1 MKIIILFIFVGF
13 ISNQDITDLE
23 CLGEKDTSK
32 CSSHEISFKGF
43 SCYKISYSGSFSMCG
58 VFPDS
63 SEGRKYYYQ
72 LHRGILKESLAGNH
86 GVTKTSYSNNN
97 DLTGEVEGEQIS
109 ITSEKTTEKDV
120 EIASK
125 NNTCF
130 YQFEGRFYDYI
141 DKNPNQIGTYLD
153 ITDKNICFN
162 TDGFDDLNGLID
174 CGYAEITI
182 TAGDREATLKTC
194 NFIANDDLPEEL
206 ERYMKKI
213 LIDTHVNAT
222 LLSMINGFISG
233 TPKNSASNLRQLSTD
248 YHYLITV
255 ESENGK
261 IVKYDSE
268 SEEVE
273 LVANPNGK
281 NKNKKT
287 TKKFNEKKFIKIR
300 LFMLLMILLII

>member
-13 ISNQDITDLE
+13 ISNQVITDLE

-43 SCYKISYSGSFSMCG
+43 SCYKVSYSGSFSMCG

-63 SEGRKYYYQ
+63 SDGRKYYYQ
-72 LHRGILKESLAGNH
+72 LHRGIMKESLAGNH
-86 GVTKTSYSNNN
+86 GITKTSYSSN
-97 DLTGEVEGEQIS
+97 DLSAEVEGEQIG

-130 YQFEGRFYDYI
+130 YQMEGRFYDYI
-141 DKNPNQIGTYLD
+141 EKNPSQIGTYLD

-162 TDGFDDLNGLID
+162 SDGFDDLNGLID

-182 TAGDREATLKTC
+182 TVGDREATLKTC

-206 ERYMKKI
+206 ERYMKKT
-213 LIDTHVNAT
+213 LIDTFVNAT
-222 LLSMINGFISG
+222 LWNFIHGFISL
-233 TPKNSASNLRQLSTD
+233 TQKNSDSNLRQLSTD

-261 IVKYDSE
+261 KVKYDSE
-268 SEEVE
+268 SEEAE
-273 LVANPNGK
+273 LIANPNGK
-281 NKNKKT
+281 NKNKKND
-287 TKKFNEKKFIKIR
+287 KKRSEQEYIKMR
-300 LFMLLMILLII
+300 FFMLLMLLFII